1 MKRKR
6 KHPEFIYMIVSIAAF
21 VCTAVAIIVFS
32 HTSGI
37 YTRFSFEITAVLV
50 FVLILVLPVVI
61 RAYAY
66 SSMFRFDRRENNF
79 SASYA
84 INEYKLTGWIKG
96 KYTFLEAVSEACN
109 GNFERGFELYVD
121 CLGDAEDKRLRRACY
136 KDMVKYLMRMDNNIR
151 ILPYILRGCEEF
163 PDEKDLFE
171 CVSSYYI
178 FFRYADEKEALEW
191 FGKVIESSSDD
202 EIKSRAY
209 YYRGVSKLFSK
220 HYDLAESDL
229 EKAHELSRQP
239 RANICMDLA
248 VCKGCLGKYDESR
261 EFAVQS
267 VSVATNRY
275 DIENISEQ
283 ITYLFKAKTQ
293 EVNPEI
299 EKLINELKRR
309 RDNDAEN
316 SMNTETIE
324 NLTEAIE
331 TIKQIN
337 NAK

>member
-1 MKRKR
+1 MKKKR
-6 KHPEFIYMIVSIAAF
+6 RNPEFKSMIVSVIAF
-21 VCTAVAIIVFS
+21 VCTAVLVVADNMYDHRLS
-32 HTSGI
+32 SI
-37 YTRFSFEITAVLV
+37 YTGIGIMLFLTFLLV
-50 FVLILVLPVVI
+50 PVVAK
-61 RAYAY
+61 AYAY
-66 SSMFRFDRRENNF
+66 SSLFRLDRRENNF

-136 KDMVKYLMRMDNNIR
+136 KDMVKYLMRMDNSIR
-151 ILPYILRGCEEF
+151 ILPYVLRGCEEF
-163 PDEKDLFE
+163 PNEKDLFE

-202 EIKSRAY
+202 DIRSHAY
-209 YYRGVSKLFSK
+209 YYRGVSNLFSK
-220 HYDLAESDL
+220 HYDLAETDL
-229 EKAHELSRQP
+229 EKAHELCRQP
-239 RANICMDLA
+239 QSNICMDLA

-261 EFAVQS
+261 EYAVQA
-267 VSVATNRY
+267 VCVATDRY
-275 DIENISEQ
+275 DMESMSEQ
-283 ITYLFKAKTQ
+283 IAYLFKAKTQ

-316 SMNTETIE
+316 SINTESIE
-324 NLTEAIE
+324 NYTKAIE

-337 NAK
+337 NT